1 MSLPKSLLIIGG
13 GIVGMT
19 IAREAALKKCFKKIT
34 IIEKECQLGFHASSR
49 NSGVIHAGFYY
60 APNSQKA
67 LFCSEANSLLRNY
80 CLKNKVEL
88 KKTGKVVVCK
98 DESEL
103 ESLSELYNRGIANKS
118 NIYFLDAKELKE
130 YESLAL
136 TNSKFIWSPNTWS
149 ANPRDLIKKL
159 SFELKEL
166 GVNIILKRKIV
177 AYEDNIIIDDKNYK
191 YEYDFLINAA
201 GAYSLKLAK
210 IMGIKTQHILLPFRG
225 MYLKSN
231 KKIGNFRTHIY
242 PVPNINQPF
251 LGIHTTLTSDG
262 YIKLGPTA
270 FPVLS
275 PENYR
280 FFEGI
285 DLDFLPSIIFNQFK
299 LFIKNSFGY
308 RNLAFQEFS
317 NLFKEN
323 ILAAAQKLTKFKLYS
338 KDFSWYKPGIRAQLF
353 DNKNGKLEMDF
364 VNIKKSNQYH
374 ILNSISPAWTC
385 SLKTAEYVIEEIE
398 RMIKS

>member
-1 MSLPKSLLIIGG
+1 MPKSLFIIGG

-19 IAREAALKKCFKKIT
+19 IAREAALKKCFKKVT
-34 IIEKECQLGFHASSR
+34 IIEKEYRLGFHASSR

-80 CLKNKVEL
+80 CIKNKVEL
-88 KKTGKVVVCK
+88 KQTGKVVVCK

-103 ESLSELYNRGIANKS
+103 ESLNELYQRGVANKS
-118 NIYFLDAKELKE
+118 NIYFLDEKELQD

-136 TNSKFIWSPNTWS
+136 TSSKFIWSPNTWS
-149 ANPRDLIKKL
+149 ASPKDLIKKL
-159 SFELKEL
+159 NYELKEL
-166 GVNIILKRKIV
+166 GVNIILNRKIV
-177 AYEDNIIIDDKNYK
+177 ACKNNILIDNKNYE

-201 GAYSLKLAK
+201 GAYSLKMAK
-210 IMGIKTQHILLPFRG
+210 IMGIKTNYVLLPFRG

-231 KKIGNFRTHIY
+231 KKISNFSTHIY
-242 PVPNINQPF
+242 PVPNIDQPF

-280 FFEGI
+280 LFEGI
-285 DLDFLPSIIFNQFK
+285 DFDFLPSIIFNQVK
-299 LFIKNSFGY
+299 LLLNNSFGY
-308 RNLAFQEFS
+308 RNLAFQEFN
-317 NLFKEN
+317 NLFKNN
-323 ILAAAQKLTKFKLYS
+323 ILASAQRLTKFKLNS
-338 KDFSWYKPGIRAQLF
+338 KDFSWYSPGIRAQLF
-353 DNKNGKLEMDF
+353 DKKNGTLEMDF

-385 SLKTAEYVIEEIE
+385 SLKTAEYVMSEIE
-398 RMIKS
+398 KMIK

>member
-1 MSLPKSLLIIGG
+1 MPKSLFIIGG

-19 IAREAALKKCFKKIT
+19 IAREAALRKCFKKVT
-34 IIEKECQLGFHASSR
+34 IIEKEYRLGFHASSR

-80 CLKNKVEL
+80 CIKNKVEL
-88 KKTGKVVVCK
+88 KQTGKVVVCK

-103 ESLSELYNRGIANKS
+103 ESLNELYQRGVANKS
-118 NIYFLDAKELKE
+118 NIYFLDEKELQD

-136 TNSKFIWSPNTWS
+136 TSSKFIWSPNTWS
-149 ANPRDLIKKL
+149 ASPKDLIKKL
-159 SFELKEL
+159 NYELKEL
-166 GVNIILKRKIV
+166 GVNIILNRKVV
-177 AYEDNIIIDDKNYK
+177 ACKNNILLDNKKYE

-201 GAYSLKLAK
+201 GAYSLKMAN
-210 IMGIKTQHILLPFRG
+210 IMGINTNYVLLPFRG

-231 KKIGNFRTHIY
+231 KKISNFSTHIY
-242 PVPNINQPF
+242 PVPNIDQPF

-280 FFEGI
+280 LFEGI
-285 DLDFLPSIIFNQFK
+285 DFDFLPSIIFNQVK
-299 LFIKNSFGY
+299 LLLNNSFGY
-308 RNLAFQEFS
+308 RNLAFQEFN
-317 NLFKEN
+317 NLFKNN
-323 ILAAAQKLTKFKLYS
+323 ILASAQRLTKFKLNS
-338 KDFSWYKPGIRAQLF
+338 KDFSWYSPGIRAQLF
-353 DNKNGKLEMDF
+353 DKKNGTLEMDF

-385 SLKTAEYVIEEIE
+385 SLKTAEYVMSEIE
-398 RMIKS
+398 KMIK

>member
-1 MSLPKSLLIIGG
+1 MPKSLFIIGG

-19 IAREAALKKCFKKIT
+19 IAREAALKKCFKKVT
-34 IIEKECQLGFHASSR
+34 IIEKEYRLGFHASSR

-80 CLKNKVEL
+80 CIKNKVEL
-88 KKTGKVVVCK
+88 KQTGKVVVCK

-103 ESLSELYNRGIANKS
+103 ESLNELYQRGVANKS
-118 NIYFLDAKELKE
+118 NIYFLDEKELQD

-136 TNSKFIWSPNTWS
+136 TSSKFIWSPNTWS
-149 ANPRDLIKKL
+149 ASPKDLIKKL
-159 SFELKEL
+159 NYELKEL
-166 GVNIILKRKIV
+166 GVNIILNRKIV
-177 AYEDNIIIDDKNYK
+177 ACKNNILIDNKNYE

-201 GAYSLKLAK
+201 GAYSLKMAK
-210 IMGIKTQHILLPFRG
+210 IMGINTNYVLLPFRG

-231 KKIGNFRTHIY
+231 KKISNFSTHIY
-242 PVPNINQPF
+242 PVPNIDQPF

-280 FFEGI
+280 LFEGI
-285 DLDFLPSIIFNQFK
+285 DFDFLPSIIFNQVK
-299 LFIKNSFGY
+299 LLLNNSFGY
-308 RNLAFQEFS
+308 RNLAFQEFN
-317 NLFKEN
+317 NLFKNN
-323 ILAAAQKLTKFKLYS
+323 ILASAQRLTKFKLNS
-338 KDFSWYKPGIRAQLF
+338 KDFSWYSPGIRAQLF
-353 DNKNGKLEMDF
+353 DKKNGTLEMDF

-385 SLKTAEYVIEEIE
+385 SLKTAEYVMNEIE
-398 RMIKS
+398 KMIK

>member
-1 MSLPKSLLIIGG
+1 MPKSLFIIGG

-19 IAREAALKKCFKKIT
+19 IAREAALRKCFKKVT
-34 IIEKECQLGFHASSR
+34 IIEKEYRLGFHASSR

-80 CLKNKVEL
+80 CIKNKVEL
-88 KKTGKVVVCK
+88 KQTGKVVVCK

-103 ESLSELYNRGIANKS
+103 ESLNELYQRGVANKS
-118 NIYFLDAKELKE
+118 NIYFLDEKELQD

-136 TNSKFIWSPNTWS
+136 TSSKFIWSPNTWS
-149 ANPRDLIKKL
+149 ASPKDLIKKL
-159 SFELKEL
+159 NYELKEL
-166 GVNIILKRKIV
+166 GVNIILNRKIV
-177 AYEDNIIIDDKNYK
+177 ACKNNILIDNKNYE

-201 GAYSLKLAK
+201 GAYSLKMAK
-210 IMGIKTQHILLPFRG
+210 IMGIKTNYVLLPFRG

-231 KKIGNFRTHIY
+231 KKISNFSTHIY
-242 PVPNINQPF
+242 PVPNIDQPF

-280 FFEGI
+280 LFEGI
-285 DLDFLPSIIFNQFK
+285 DFDFLPSIIFNQVK
-299 LFIKNSFGY
+299 LLLNNSFGY
-308 RNLAFQEFS
+308 RNLAFQEFN
-317 NLFKEN
+317 NLFKNN
-323 ILAAAQKLTKFKLYS
+323 ILASAQRLTKFKLNS
-338 KDFSWYKPGIRAQLF
+338 KDFSWYSPGIRAQLF
-353 DNKNGKLEMDF
+353 DKKNGTLEMDF

-385 SLKTAEYVIEEIE
+385 SLKTAEYVMNEIE
-398 RMIKS
+398 KMIK

>member
-1 MSLPKSLLIIGG
+1 MPKSLFIIGG

-19 IAREAALKKCFKKIT
+19 IAREAALKKCFKKVT
-34 IIEKECQLGFHASSR
+34 IIEKEYRLGFHASSR

-80 CLKNKVEL
+80 CIKNKVEL
-88 KKTGKVVVCK
+88 KQTGKVVVCK

-103 ESLSELYNRGIANKS
+103 ESLNELYQRGVANKS
-118 NIYFLDAKELKE
+118 NIYFLDEKELQD

-136 TNSKFIWSPNTWS
+136 TSSKFIWSPNTWS
-149 ANPRDLIKKL
+149 ASPKDLIKKL
-159 SFELKEL
+159 NYELKEL
-166 GVNIILKRKIV
+166 GVNIILNRKIV
-177 AYEDNIIIDDKNYK
+177 ACKNNILIDNKNYE

-201 GAYSLKLAK
+201 GAYSLKMAK
-210 IMGIKTQHILLPFRG
+210 IMGINTNYVLLPFRG

-231 KKIGNFRTHIY
+231 KKISNFSTHIY
-242 PVPNINQPF
+242 PVPNIDQPF

-270 FPVLS
+270 FPVFS

-280 FFEGI
+280 LFEGI
-285 DLDFLPSIIFNQFK
+285 DFDFLPSIIFNQVK
-299 LFIKNSFGY
+299 LLLNNSFGY
-308 RNLAFQEFS
+308 RNLAFQEFN
-317 NLFKEN
+317 NLFKNN
-323 ILAAAQKLTKFKLYS
+323 ILASAQRLTKFKLNS
-338 KDFSWYKPGIRAQLF
+338 KDFSWYSPGIRAQLF
-353 DNKNGKLEMDF
+353 DKKNGTLEMDF

-385 SLKTAEYVIEEIE
+385 SLKTAEYVMNEIE
-398 RMIKS
+398 KMIK

>member
-1 MSLPKSLLIIGG
+1 MPKSLFIIGG

-19 IAREAALKKCFKKIT
+19 IAREAALKKCFKKVT
-34 IIEKECQLGFHASSR
+34 IIEKEYRLGFHASSR

-80 CLKNKVEL
+80 CIKNKVEL
-88 KKTGKVVVCK
+88 KQTGKVVVCK

-103 ESLSELYNRGIANKS
+103 ESLNELYQRGVANKS
-118 NIYFLDAKELKE
+118 NIYFLDEKELQD

-136 TNSKFIWSPNTWS
+136 TSSKFIWSPNTWS
-149 ANPRDLIKKL
+149 ASPKDLIKKL
-159 SFELKEL
+159 NYELKEL
-166 GVNIILKRKIV
+166 GVNIILNRKIV
-177 AYEDNIIIDDKNYK
+177 ACKNNILIDNKNYE

-201 GAYSLKLAK
+201 GAYSLKMAK
-210 IMGIKTQHILLPFRG
+210 LMGINTNYVLLPFRG

-231 KKIGNFRTHIY
+231 KKISNFSTHIY
-242 PVPNINQPF
+242 PVPNIDQPF

-280 FFEGI
+280 LFEGI
-285 DLDFLPSIIFNQFK
+285 DFDFLPSIIFNQVK
-299 LFIKNSFGY
+299 LLLNNSFGY
-308 RNLAFQEFS
+308 RNLAFQEFN
-317 NLFKEN
+317 NLFKNN
-323 ILAAAQKLTKFKLYS
+323 ILASAQRLTKFKLNS
-338 KDFSWYKPGIRAQLF
+338 KDFSWYSPGIRAQLF
-353 DNKNGKLEMDF
+353 DKKNGTLEMDF

-385 SLKTAEYVIEEIE
+385 SLKTAEYVMNEIE
-398 RMIKS
+398 KMIK

>member
-1 MSLPKSLLIIGG
+1 MPKSLFIIGG

-19 IAREAALKKCFKKIT
+19 IAREAALKKCFKKVT
-34 IIEKECQLGFHASSR
+34 IIEKEYRLGFHASSR

-80 CLKNKVEL
+80 CIKNKVEL
-88 KKTGKVVVCK
+88 KQTGKVVVCK

-103 ESLSELYNRGIANKS
+103 ESLNELYQRGVANKS
-118 NIYFLDAKELKE
+118 NIYFLDEKELQD

-136 TNSKFIWSPNTWS
+136 TSSKFIWSPNTWS
-149 ANPRDLIKKL
+149 ASPKDLIKKL
-159 SFELKEL
+159 NYELKEL
-166 GVNIILKRKIV
+166 GVNIILNRKIV
-177 AYEDNIIIDDKNYK
+177 ACKNNILIDNKNYE

-201 GAYSLKLAK
+201 GAYSLKMAK
-210 IMGIKTQHILLPFRG
+210 IMGINTNYVLLPFRG

-231 KKIGNFRTHIY
+231 KKISNFSTHIY
-242 PVPNINQPF
+242 PVPNIDQPF

-280 FFEGI
+280 LFEGI
-285 DLDFLPSIIFNQFK
+285 DFDFLPSIIFNQVK
-299 LFIKNSFGY
+299 LLLNNSFGY
-308 RNLAFQEFS
+308 RNLAFQEFN
-317 NLFKEN
+317 NLFKNN
-323 ILAAAQKLTKFKLYS
+323 ILASAQRLTKFKLNS
-338 KDFSWYKPGIRAQLF
+338 KDFSWYSPGIRAQLF
-353 DNKNGKLEMDF
+353 DKKNGTLEMDF
-364 VNIKKSNQYH
+364 VNIKNSNQYH

-385 SLKTAEYVIEEIE
+385 SLKTAEYVMNEIE
-398 RMIKS
+398 KMIK

>member
-1 MSLPKSLLIIGG
+1 MPKSLFIIGG

-19 IAREAALKKCFKKIT
+19 IAREAALKKCFKKVT
-34 IIEKECQLGFHASSR
+34 IIEKEYRLGFHASSR

-80 CLKNKVEL
+80 CIKNKVEL
-88 KKTGKVVVCK
+88 KQTGKVVVCK

-103 ESLSELYNRGIANKS
+103 ESLNELYQRGVANKS
-118 NIYFLDAKELKE
+118 NIYFLDEKELQN

-136 TNSKFIWSPNTWS
+136 TSSKFIWSPNTWS
-149 ANPRDLIKKL
+149 ASPKDLIKKL
-159 SFELKEL
+159 NYELKEL
-166 GVNIILKRKIV
+166 GVNIILNRKIV
-177 AYEDNIIIDDKNYK
+177 ACKNNILIDNKNYE

-201 GAYSLKLAK
+201 GAYSLKMAK
-210 IMGIKTQHILLPFRG
+210 LMGINTNYVLLPFRG

-231 KKIGNFRTHIY
+231 KKISNFSTHIY
-242 PVPNINQPF
+242 PVPNIDQPF

-280 FFEGI
+280 LFEGI
-285 DLDFLPSIIFNQFK
+285 DFDFLPSIIFNQVK
-299 LFIKNSFGY
+299 LLLNNSFGY
-308 RNLAFQEFS
+308 RNLAFQEFN
-317 NLFKEN
+317 NLFKNN
-323 ILAAAQKLTKFKLYS
+323 ILASAQRLTKFKLNS
-338 KDFSWYKPGIRAQLF
+338 KDFSWYSPGIRAQLF
-353 DNKNGKLEMDF
+353 DKKNGTLEMDF
-364 VNIKKSNQYH
+364 VNIKNSNQYH

-385 SLKTAEYVIEEIE
+385 SLKTAEYVMNEIE
-398 RMIKS
+398 KMIK

>member
-1 MSLPKSLLIIGG
+1 MPKSLFIIGG

-19 IAREAALKKCFKKIT
+19 IAREAALKKCFKKVT
-34 IIEKECQLGFHASSR
+34 IIEKEYRLGFHASSR

-80 CLKNKVEL
+80 CIKNKVEL
-88 KKTGKVVVCK
+88 KQTGKVVVCK

-103 ESLSELYNRGIANKS
+103 ESLNELYQRGVANKS
-118 NIYFLDAKELKE
+118 NIYFLDEKELQD

-136 TNSKFIWSPNTWS
+136 TSSKFIWSPNTWS
-149 ANPRDLIKKL
+149 ASPKDLIKKL
-159 SFELKEL
+159 NYELKEL
-166 GVNIILKRKIV
+166 GVNIILNRKVV
-177 AYEDNIIIDDKNYK
+177 ACKNNILLDNKKYE

-201 GAYSLKLAK
+201 GAYSLKMAK
-210 IMGIKTQHILLPFRG
+210 LMGINTNYVLLPFRG

-231 KKIGNFRTHIY
+231 KKISNFSTHIY
-242 PVPNINQPF
+242 PVPNIAQPF

-280 FFEGI
+280 LFEGI
-285 DLDFLPSIIFNQFK
+285 DFDFLPSIIFNQVK
-299 LFIKNSFGY
+299 LLLNNSFGY
-308 RNLAFQEFS
+308 RNLAFQEFN
-317 NLFKEN
+317 NLFKNN
-323 ILAAAQKLTKFKLYS
+323 ILASAQRLTKFKLNS
-338 KDFSWYKPGIRAQLF
+338 KDFSWYSPGIRAQLF
-353 DNKNGKLEMDF
+353 DKKNGTLEMDF

-385 SLKTAEYVIEEIE
+385 SLKTAEYVMSEIE
-398 RMIKS
+398 KMIK

>member
-1 MSLPKSLLIIGG
+1 MPKSLFIIGG

-19 IAREAALKKCFKKIT
+19 IAREAALKKCFKKVT
-34 IIEKECQLGFHASSR
+34 IIEKEYRLGFHASSR

-80 CLKNKVEL
+80 CIKNKVEL

-103 ESLSELYNRGIANKS
+103 ESLNELYQRGVANKS
-118 NIYFLDAKELKE
+118 NIYFLDEKELQD

-136 TNSKFIWSPNTWS
+136 TSSKFIWSPNTWS
-149 ANPRDLIKKL
+149 ASPKDLIKKL
-159 SFELKEL
+159 NYELKEL
-166 GVNIILKRKIV
+166 GVNIILNRKIV
-177 AYEDNIIIDDKNYK
+177 ACKNNILIDNKNYE

-201 GAYSLKLAK
+201 GAYSLKMAK
-210 IMGIKTQHILLPFRG
+210 LMGINTNYVLLPFRG

-231 KKIGNFRTHIY
+231 KKISNFSTHIY
-242 PVPNINQPF
+242 PVPNIDQPF

-280 FFEGI
+280 LFEGI
-285 DLDFLPSIIFNQFK
+285 DFDFLPSIIFNQVK
-299 LFIKNSFGY
+299 LLLNNSFGY
-308 RNLAFQEFS
+308 RNLAFQEFN
-317 NLFKEN
+317 NLFKNN
-323 ILAAAQKLTKFKLYS
+323 ILASAQRLTKFKLNS
-338 KDFSWYKPGIRAQLF
+338 KDFSWYSPGIRAQLF
-353 DNKNGKLEMDF
+353 DKKNGTLEMDF

-385 SLKTAEYVIEEIE
+385 SLKTAEYVMNEIE
-398 RMIKS
+398 KMIK

>member
-1 MSLPKSLLIIGG
+1 MSLPKSLFIIGG

-19 IAREAALKKCFKKIT
+19 IAREAALKKHFKKIT
-34 IIEKECQLGFHASSR
+34 IIEKEHRLGYHSSSR

-67 LFCSEANSLLRNY
+67 LFCSQANSLLRNY

-98 DESEL
+98 NEAEL
-103 ESLSELYNRGIANKS
+103 EILNELYNRGLANKS
-118 NIYFLDAKELKE
+118 NIYLLDSKELKD

-149 ANPRDLIKKL
+149 ANPKDLIKKL
-159 SFELKEL
+159 NFELKEL
-166 GVNIILKRKIV
+166 GVNIILNRKIV
-177 AYEDNIIIDDKNYK
+177 AYENNIIIDDKNCK
-191 YEYDFLINAA
+191 YTFDFLINAA

-210 IMGIKTQHILLPFRG
+210 IMGINTDYILLPFKG

-231 KKIGNFRTHIY
+231 EKISDFSTHIY

-251 LGIHTTLTSDG
+251 LGIHTTLTSEG

-280 FFEGI
+280 FLEGI
-285 DLDFLPSIIFNQFK
+285 DLDFLPSIIFNQIK
-299 LFIKNSFGY
+299 LFINNSFGY
-308 RNLAFQEFS
+308 RNLAFQEFN

-323 ILAAAQKLTKFKLYS
+323 ILAAAQKLTKFKLNS
-338 KDFSWYKPGIRAQLF
+338 KDFSWYQPGIRAQLF
-353 DNKNGKLEMDF
+353 DNKNGRLEMDF

-385 SLKTAEYVIEEIE
+385 SLKTAEYVMDEIE
-398 RMIKS
+398 RMIK

>member
-1 MSLPKSLLIIGG
+1 MPKSLFIIGG

-19 IAREAALKKCFKKIT
+19 IAREAALKKCFKKVT
-34 IIEKECQLGFHASSR
+34 IIEKEYRLGFHASSR

-80 CLKNKVEL
+80 CIKNKVEL
-88 KKTGKVVVCK
+88 KQTGKVVVCK

-103 ESLSELYNRGIANKS
+103 ESLNELYQRGVANKS
-118 NIYFLDAKELKE
+118 NIYFLDEKELKD

-136 TNSKFIWSPNTWS
+136 TSSKFIWSPNTWS
-149 ANPRDLIKKL
+149 ASPKDLIKKL
-159 SFELKEL
+159 NYELKEL
-166 GVNIILKRKIV
+166 GVNIILNRKIV
-177 AYEDNIIIDDKNYK
+177 ACKNNILIDNKNYE

-201 GAYSLKLAK
+201 GAYSLKMAK
-210 IMGIKTQHILLPFRG
+210 IMGINTNYVLLPFRG

-231 KKIGNFRTHIY
+231 KKISNFSTHIY
-242 PVPNINQPF
+242 PVPNIDQPF

-280 FFEGI
+280 LFEGI
-285 DLDFLPSIIFNQFK
+285 DFDFLPSIIFNQVK
-299 LFIKNSFGY
+299 LLLNNSFGY
-308 RNLAFQEFS
+308 RNLAFQEFN
-317 NLFKEN
+317 NLFKNN
-323 ILAAAQKLTKFKLYS
+323 ILASAQRLTKFKLNS
-338 KDFSWYKPGIRAQLF
+338 KDFSWYSPGIRAQLF
-353 DNKNGKLEMDF
+353 DKKNGTLEMDF

-385 SLKTAEYVIEEIE
+385 SLKTAEYVMNEIE
-398 RMIKS
+398 KMIK

>member
-1 MSLPKSLLIIGG
+1 MPKSLFIIGG

-19 IAREAALKKCFKKIT
+19 IAREAALRKCFKKVT
-34 IIEKECQLGFHASSR
+34 IIEKEYRLGFHASSR

-80 CLKNKVEL
+80 CIKNKVEL
-88 KKTGKVVVCK
+88 KQTGKVVVCK

-103 ESLSELYNRGIANKS
+103 ESLNELYQRGVANKS
-118 NIYFLDAKELKE
+118 NIYFLDEKELQD

-136 TNSKFIWSPNTWS
+136 TSSKFIWSPNTWS
-149 ANPRDLIKKL
+149 ASPKDLIKKL
-159 SFELKEL
+159 NYELKEL
-166 GVNIILKRKIV
+166 GVNIILNRKVV
-177 AYEDNIIIDDKNYK
+177 ACKNNILLDNKKYE

-201 GAYSLKLAK
+201 GAYSLKMAK
-210 IMGIKTQHILLPFRG
+210 IMGINTNYVLLPFRG

-231 KKIGNFRTHIY
+231 IKISNFSTHIY
-242 PVPNINQPF
+242 PVPNIDQPF

-280 FFEGI
+280 LFEGI
-285 DLDFLPSIIFNQFK
+285 DFDFLPSIIFNQVK
-299 LFIKNSFGY
+299 LLLNNSFGY
-308 RNLAFQEFS
+308 RNLAFQEFN
-317 NLFKEN
+317 NLFKNN
-323 ILAAAQKLTKFKLYS
+323 ILASAQRLTKFKLNS
-338 KDFSWYKPGIRAQLF
+338 KDFSWYSPGIRAQLF
-353 DNKNGKLEMDF
+353 DKKNGTLEMDF

-385 SLKTAEYVIEEIE
+385 SLKTAEYVMSEIE
-398 RMIKS
+398 KMIK

>member
-1 MSLPKSLLIIGG
+1 MPKSLFIIGG

-19 IAREAALKKCFKKIT
+19 IAREAALRKCFKKVT
-34 IIEKECQLGFHASSR
+34 IIEKEYRLGFHASSR

-80 CLKNKVEL
+80 CIKNKVEL
-88 KKTGKVVVCK
+88 KQTGKVVVCK

-103 ESLSELYNRGIANKS
+103 ESLNELYQRGVANKS
-118 NIYFLDAKELKE
+118 NIYFLDEKELQD

-136 TNSKFIWSPNTWS
+136 TSSKFIWSPNTWS
-149 ANPRDLIKKL
+149 ASPKDLIKKL
-159 SFELKEL
+159 NYELKEL
-166 GVNIILKRKIV
+166 GVNIILNRKIV
-177 AYEDNIIIDDKNYK
+177 ACKNNILIDNKNYE

-201 GAYSLKLAK
+201 GAYSLKMAK
-210 IMGIKTQHILLPFRG
+210 LMGINTNYVLLPFRG

-231 KKIGNFRTHIY
+231 KKISNFSTHIY
-242 PVPNINQPF
+242 PVPNIDQPF

-280 FFEGI
+280 LFEGI
-285 DLDFLPSIIFNQFK
+285 DFDFLPSIIFNQVK
-299 LFIKNSFGY
+299 LLLNNSFGY
-308 RNLAFQEFS
+308 RNLAFQEFN
-317 NLFKEN
+317 NLFKNN
-323 ILAAAQKLTKFKLYS
+323 ILASAQRLTKFKLNS
-338 KDFSWYKPGIRAQLF
+338 KDFSWYSPGIRAQLF
-353 DNKNGKLEMDF
+353 DKKNGTLEMDF

-385 SLKTAEYVIEEIE
+385 SLKTAEYVMNEIE
-398 RMIKS
+398 KMIK